1 MAQVLTHQSDVG
13 SLDRHIGAHRTASTA
28 LQQHLSLNRTDL
40 AKAGVVYWG
49 PKITRGG
56 LFRGAIGG
64 VEGVMA
70 WQERRCAGRCTMR
83 ADAVRQTGANHLIIS
98 DENMIGSLRGALENT
113 GLYPDAGRRIAVY
126 ANGFAKHRL
135 TVALCVRD
143 YADWWT
149 SSLAFR
155 LLRGGPLPRT
165 DMREHLVT
173 QPRRWRH
180 LVEEL
185 ARVLPDARI
194 AVWTFE
200 ASANA
205 PHRLTQELTGIA
217 TPPASTAPVN
227 ARPGTADLLELM
239 DACGID
245 PATFHWPDGRFMP
258 FAAHELDALRAQ
270 YHEDL
275 SWLRAGAGGFAD
287 YIDAPLAQTE
297 APTALGRGYP
307 DDGAHRH
314 LA

>member
-1 MAQVLTHQSDVG
+1 MDVI
-13 SLDRHIGAHRTASTA
+13 LHIGAHRTASSA
-28 LQQHLSLNRTDL
+28 LQQHLSLNRAEL
-40 AKAGVVYWG
+40 AEAGVVYWG

-64 VEGVMA
+64 VDGVMA
-70 WQERRCAGRCTMR
+70 WQERRFAGRCAMR
-83 ADAVRQTGANHLIIS
+83 AEAVRQTGATHLMIS
-98 DENMIGSLRGALENT
+98 DENMIGSLRGALEHT
-113 GLYPDAGRRIAVY
+113 RLYADAGRRIAAY
-126 ANGFAKHRL
+126 ANGFSRHRL

-155 LLRGGPLPRT
+155 LQRGGPLPHT
-165 DMREHLVT
+165 QMREYLIT

-185 ARVLPDARI
+185 ARVLPDVRLV
-194 AVWTFE
+194 VWSFE

-205 PHRLTQELTGIA
+205 PYRLIQELTG
-217 TPPASTAPVN
+217 TSTDPGPSGPINV
-227 ARPGTADLLELM
+227 RPGTSDLLELM

-245 PATFHWPDGRFMP
+245 PATFRWPDGRFMP
-258 FAAHELDALRAQ
+258 FASHELDALGAQ
-270 YHEDL
+270 YQEDL
-275 SWLRAGAGGFAD
+275 AWLRAGAGGFAD

-307 DDGAHRH
+307 DDGSHRH